1 MTKEKTPIENAL
13 DVTQIEAVGFGYGQ
27 LKRAAKIAAEQHGID
42 WARKAPLSR
51 EGFYLRVQLRQT
63 VLSCIHRGHSNRD
76 VVWQRFCKY
85 ALSFNTTQVGEQG
98 LR

>member
-1 MTKEKTPIENAL
+1 MITDKTPIENAL

-51 EGFYLRVQLRQT
+51 EGFYLRIQLRQT
-63 VLSCIHRGHSNRD
+63 VRNSIHRAHSNRD

-85 ALSFNTTQVGEQG
+85 ALSFDTTQVGEQG